1 MDPSYYLDPQPIVAS
16 ATTGADGAR
25 IEPRVDWEAADS
37 YIAGLRGEPAPDP
50 ASIASRIPSRPVG
63 RAEVAELAGQ
73 LDRLAWEV
81 HSLRDE
87 SDARAVADVKSHHSI
102 LMTSDAT
109 GDMLEAI
116 RRAVESIWGRLAI
129 HDAQLAILAAPIPPV
144 PPTKH
149 GPIDFGGGPG

>member
-37 YIAGLRGEPAPDP
+37 YIAGLRGESAPDRGGN
-50 ASIASRIPSRPVG
+50 STRNPSRPAG

-81 HSLRDE
+81 HSFKDE
-87 SDARAVADVKSHHSI
+87 VEARAAADLQSHHSI
-102 LMTSDAT
+102 LMTADAT
-109 GDMLEAI
+109 GDMSEVL

-129 HDAQLAILAAPIPPV
+129 IDARLSILAAPIPPE
-144 PPTKH
+144 PPDDF